1 MFAKGPQAGA
11 TPKADALA
19 LLPRG
24 TVCRRVHGAGMSA
37 CSVQL
42 ANGRQ
47 IAAAGNANQAWS
59 KAHGWALRHP
69 LSRPQESI
77 AAGS

>member
-1 MFAKGPQAGA
+1 MFAKGPQPGA

-19 LLPRG
+19 LLPPG

-42 ANGRQ
+42 ASGRQ
-47 IAAAGNANQAWS
+47 IGSGGNANQAWG
-59 KAHGWALRHP
+59 KAHDWALRHP
-69 LSRPQESI
+69 LPKTS
-77 AAGS
+77 